1 MARVFFS
8 MGNIFEASADLTV
21 LPCSIRGTV
30 SQTTRKW
37 LQLFGIPDPH
47 TLNLR
52 LQLGDVSDPIAVLGP
67 NTTTR
72 FVSYAASVMSGTNG
86 MSTPEAIEKIGS
98 GLGALTTAYPE
109 IRLIESPL
117 LGTGAGGLNA
127 ETAGQALYRGFM
139 TTAGLE
145 SILYVFVFDQERL
158 TKLEG
163 ITTKQR
169 KCRVW
174 DAVGLR
180 PGLLGVSI
188 DLKKL
193 FSRKK

>member
-1 MARVFFS
+1 MGRVLFS
-8 MGNIFEASADLTV
+8 LGNIFEASVDLTV
-21 LPCSIRGTV
+21 LPCSVRGTV

-47 TLNLR
+47 SLHLR
-52 LQLGDVSDPIAVLGP
+52 LRLGDVSEPIAVRGT
-67 NTTTR
+67 NVNTR
-72 FVSYAASVMSGTNG
+72 FVAYAASVMSGTDG

-98 GLGALTTAYPE
+98 ALGMLTTANPQ

-117 LGTGAGGLNA
+117 LGTGAGGLNTD
-127 ETAGQALYRGFM
+127 TAGLALYRGFM
-139 TTAGLE
+139 ATSGPE
-145 SILYVFVFDQERL
+145 SMLYVFVFDQERL
-158 TKLEG
+158 TKLLG

-169 KCRVW
+169 RPSFW
-174 DAVGLR
+174 DAIGLR
-180 PGLLGVSI
+180 PGLFGFSI